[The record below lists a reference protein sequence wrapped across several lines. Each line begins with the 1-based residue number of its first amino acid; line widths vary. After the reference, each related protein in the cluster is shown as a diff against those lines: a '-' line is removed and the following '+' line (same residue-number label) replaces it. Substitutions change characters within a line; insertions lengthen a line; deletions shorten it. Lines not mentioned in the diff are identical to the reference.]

1 MSAIRKLTA
10 RHFDDV
16 ARIVADAYPGM
27 GVFSPEDIK
36 RVKERLLKVERAY
49 PEINSYGLFRNG
61 ELLGVMRL
69 FDFTMT
75 MLTAQVPAGGVG
87 LVAVDLAHKKEH
99 VCKKLIEYLSLVSL
113 LYESR
118 LYGFLG
124 S

>member
-75 MLTAQVPAGGVG
+75 MLTAQ
-87 LVAVDLAHKKEH
+87 KTTQ
-99 VCKKLIEYLSLVSL
+99 KKLQRNTLNSISIN
-113 LYESR
+113 
-118 LYGFLG
+118 F
-124 S
+124 